1 MPSDKTAVL
10 FFSRTLN
17 DEFGAKS
24 LGLNRKRFSSLYKF
38 FVNRTLQTVKDSGL
52 PLIEFYSN
60 QQVGNTFNERLVH
73 SLRVVAEQGFQ
84 NVIIIG
90 NDTPELSVD
99 DLMRADKALQ
109 KGQNV
114 LGRDSH
120 GGVYLMGLNLDEAKS
135 IDFKAIQWHSSFVY
149 QQLCDQLEGVFILEA
164 KSDLN
169 TLEDFNVVLRLRTR
183 LSRGFRLSLKRILFH
198 KAERAQFF
206 MGFSKFKT
214 TTWIVRG
221 PPQIAF

>member
-1 MPSDKTAVL
+1 MASDKTAVL

-38 FVNRTLQTVKDSGL
+38 FVNRTLQTVRDSGL

-60 QQVGNTFNERLVH
+60 QQVGNTFNDRLVH
-73 SLRVVAEQGFQ
+73 SIRVVAEQGFQ

-99 DLMRADKALQ
+99 DLLSADKALQ

-120 GGVYLMGLNLDEAKS
+120 GGVYLMGLNLNESKS
-135 IDFKAIQWHSSFVY
+135 IDFKAVQWHSGFVY
-149 QQLCDQLEGVFILEA
+149 QQLSDQLEGTLTLEA

-169 TLEDFNVVLRLRTR
+169 TLKDFNAVLRLGTQ
-183 LSRGFRLSLKRILFH
+183 LSRGIRQSLKRILFH
-198 KAERAQFF
+198 KAESVPFF
-206 MGFSKFKT
+206 IGFSKFKKT
-214 TTWIVRG
+214 AWIVRG
-221 PPQIAF
+221 PPQFA